1 MILKRFNVER
11 EASDPA
17 KIEALKA
24 EGYTPLIIEAAL
36 PPKADEK
43 KPEPEAI
50 PLDKKSKSD
59 LVALAYEAGIDNAKA
74 YTKAELIEILQGD
87 DSDG

>member
-24 EGYTPLIIEAAL
+24 EGYKPLIVEAAL
-36 PPKADEK
+36 PPKAEE
-43 KPEPEAI
+43 KPEPEVT
-50 PLDKKSKSD
+50 PLDKRSKSD
-59 LVALAYEAGIDNAKA
+59 LVALAYEAGIDNAKT

-87 DSDG
+87 DFDG

>member
-24 EGYTPLIIEAAL
+24 EGYKPLIMEAAL
-36 PPKADEK
+36 PPAAEEEPEK
-43 KPEPEAI
+43 KERS
-50 PLDKKSKSD
+50 LDRKSKSE
-59 LVALAYEAGIDNAKA
+59 LIALAYEAGIDNAKT

-87 DSDG
+87 DSDA

>member
-24 EGYTPLIIEAAL
+24 EGYKPLIVEAAL
-36 PPKADEK
+36 PPKAEK

-59 LVALAYEAGIDNAKA
+59 LVALAYEAGIDNAKT

-87 DSDG
+87 DSDA

>member
-11 EASDPA
+11 KASDPA
-17 KIEALKA
+17 KIAALKA
-24 EGYTPLIIEAAL
+24 EGYKPLVIEAAL
-36 PPKADEK
+36 PPKAEK
-43 KPEPEAI
+43 KPEPKVI

-59 LVALAYEAGIDNAKA
+59 LVALAYEAGIDNAKT

-87 DSDG
+87 DSDA

>member
-24 EGYTPLIIEAAL
+24 EGYKPLIVEAAL
-36 PPKADEK
+36 PPKAEK
-43 KPEPEAI
+43 KPESV
-50 PLDKKSKSD
+50 PLDKRSKSD
-59 LVALAYEAGIDNAKA
+59 LVALAYEAGIDNAKT

-87 DSDG
+87 DSDV

>member
-24 EGYTPLIIEAAL
+24 EGYKPLIVEAAL
-36 PPKADEK
+36 PPKVEK
-43 KPEPEAI
+43 KPEPESI

-59 LVALAYEAGIDNAKA
+59 LVALAYEAGIDNAKT

-87 DSDG
+87 DSDA

>member
-24 EGYTPLIIEAAL
+24 EGYKPLIVEAAL
-36 PPKADEK
+36 PPKAEK
-43 KPEPEAI
+43 KPEPEVI
-50 PLDKKSKSD
+50 PLSKRSKSD
-59 LVALAYEAGIDNAKA
+59 LVALAYEAGIDNAKT
-74 YTKAELIEILQGD
+74 YTKAELVEILQGD
-87 DSDG
+87 DFDG

>member
-24 EGYTPLIIEAAL
+24 EGYTPLIVEAAL
-36 PPKADEK
+36 PPKAEEK
-43 KPEPEAI
+43 KPGSEAI
-50 PLDKKSKSD
+50 PLDKKSKSE
-59 LVALAYEAGIDNAKA
+59 LVVLAYEAGIDNAN
-74 YTKAELIEILQGD
+74 TLNKAELVEILEAGDQGD
-87 DSDG
+87 

>member
-24 EGYTPLIIEAAL
+24 EGYKPLIVEAAL
-36 PPKADEK
+36 PPKAEE
-43 KPEPEAI
+43 KPEPEVI
-50 PLDKKSKSD
+50 PLDKRSKSD
-59 LVALAYEAGIDNAKA
+59 LVALAYEAGIDNAKT

-87 DSDG
+87 DFDG